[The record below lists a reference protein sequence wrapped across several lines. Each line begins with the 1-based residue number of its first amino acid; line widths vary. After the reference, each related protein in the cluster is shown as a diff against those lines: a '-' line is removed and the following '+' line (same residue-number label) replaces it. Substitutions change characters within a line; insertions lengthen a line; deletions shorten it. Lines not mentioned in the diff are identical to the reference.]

1 MALPEPHQ
9 KRYWQDLLK
18 LEKERKM
25 EWISP
30 LEQSFIDKGWQKGL
44 EQGLEKGRRD
54 EALRMLERQLIKRF
68 GPLPKTVQNKLA
80 KATLI
85 QLEAWSDM
93 VLEAQSVKQV
103 FLA

>member
-1 MALPEPHQ
+1 
-9 KRYWQDLLK
+9 
-18 LEKERKM
+18 M